1 MNGALA
7 YLVLGAV
14 AVAVL
19 VAVPVV
25 VVLAE
30 RSRREAQQRQFSAA
44 YGSVEAARA
53 TIDVTAVRAVRD
65 REGVVQAVRLVR
77 RQHPQIPLPQAAE
90 IVRGL

>member
-1 MNGALA
+1 MNALVLLALA
-7 YLVLGAV
+7 VV

-25 VVLAE
+25 VVLTE
-30 RSRREAQQRQFSAA
+30 RRRRQEQQQQFLAT

-53 TIDVTAVRAVRD
+53 TIDVPTVRAVRD
-65 REGVVQAVRLVR
+65 TEGVVQAVRVVR
-77 RQHPQIPLPQAAE
+77 REHPLIPLPQATE